1 MKNVHSVLLN
11 ALFFVY
17 SAQMVAYQIG
27 WALLLPIAVLACTT
41 QLPSLSSRWK
51 ESMMIF
57 LPLFVSV
64 AGLTLGLLM
73 HFPIKDHRVEIY
85 AHCILAS
92 VISYLV
98 SVGLIV
104 LRRAYRRLEARQYKV
119 NKQFERWNKVA

>member
-1 MKNVHSVLLN
+1 MKNIHSVLLN
-11 ALFFVY
+11 ALFLVY

-27 WALLLPIAVLACTT
+27 WALLLPIAVLAYTT

-51 ESMMIF
+51 ESKMRL
-57 LPLFVSV
+57 LPLFVSI

-73 HFPIKDHRVEIY
+73 HFPINDHRVEIY
-85 AHCILAS
+85 VYCILAS
-92 VISYLV
+92 IISYVV

-119 NKQFERWNKVA
+119 SKQFERWNKVA